1 MIRLA
6 LLVGTLLCAAAGP
19 VAAADWK
26 MDAATSRLEF
36 TATFERAPAPGVFRQ
51 FDARLRFDA
60 EQPAAS
66 SLEVTIDVKSVDMK
80 VADVNKAIAGAEW
93 FDFARFP
100 QARFRAA
107 EIRRVDASR
116 YLARGTLVLKG
127 VEESVE
133 VPFTWTRSADA
144 ARMEGE
150 LVVKRSAFGIGT
162 GEWAA
167 TNVIGADVRVRFD
180 LRLRKDG

>member
-6 LLVGTLLCAAAGP
+6 LLAGTLLSAAALP

-60 EQPAAS
+60 GQPAAG
-66 SLEVTIDVKSVDMK
+66 SLEVTIDVTSADMK

-100 QARFRAA
+100 QARFQATD
-107 EIRRVDASR
+107 IRQVDTGR
-116 YLARGTLVLKG
+116 YLARGTLALKG
-127 VEESVE
+127 VQHPVE
-133 VPFTWTRSADA
+133 VPFTWTRSADT

-150 LVVKRSAFGIGT
+150 LVVKRRTFGIGS

-167 TNVIGADVRVRFD
+167 TNVIGPDVTIRFD
-180 LRLRKDG
+180 LRLRKEG